1 MYCKIETKDTFDL
14 ALILLIRILVRIL
27 LILVVGIAAVLDVIG
42 LILLVGDFV
51 HFAGKL
57 DHLGAA
63 IREANSVV
71 AYKKN
76 KPRFKFDVWAEI

>member
-1 MYCKIETKDTFDL
+1 METKDTSDL
-14 ALILLIRILVRIL
+14 ALILLIRILIRILVRIL
-27 LILVVGIAAVLDVIG
+27 LILAVGIIAVLAVIG

-71 AYKKN
+71 AYIKN
-76 KPRFKFDVWAEI
+76 TILI